1 MSVQQQLEFSQQI
14 LMKELGKAKEYST
27 SVLTKDIS
35 KIYLTMID
43 DLIKCINSKH
53 KDFQFD
59 RIHDNQYLFRTIFL
73 ISEDHIRG
81 RQMSTFEDEED
92 SCEEFSL

>member
-1 MSVQQQLEFSQQI
+1 MSTQQQLEFYQQI
-14 LMKELGKAKEYST
+14 LMEALGTAKEYSK
-27 SVLTKDIS
+27 SELTKDVA
-35 KIYLTMID
+35 KTYLTCID
-43 DLIKCINSKH
+43 DLIECINGRH

-73 ISEDHIRG
+73 ISDDHIRG
-81 RQMSTFEDEED
+81 RQMSTFDEED

>member
-1 MSVQQQLEFSQQI
+1 MSTQQQLEFYQQI
-14 LMKELGKAKEYST
+14 LMEALGTAKEYSK
-27 SVLTKDIS
+27 SELTKDVA
-35 KIYLTMID
+35 KTYLKCID
-43 DLIKCINSKH
+43 DLIECINGRH

-73 ISEDHIRG
+73 ISDDHIRG
-81 RQMSTFEDEED
+81 RQMSTFDEED

>member
-1 MSVQQQLEFSQQI
+1 MSSQQQLEFYQQI
-14 LMKELGKAKEYST
+14 LMEALGTAKEYSK
-27 SVLTKDIS
+27 SELTKDVA
-35 KIYLTMID
+35 KTYLTCID
-43 DLIKCINSKH
+43 DLIECINGRH

-73 ISEDHIRG
+73 ISDDQLLAG
-81 RQMSTFEDEED
+81 KCQTFDEED